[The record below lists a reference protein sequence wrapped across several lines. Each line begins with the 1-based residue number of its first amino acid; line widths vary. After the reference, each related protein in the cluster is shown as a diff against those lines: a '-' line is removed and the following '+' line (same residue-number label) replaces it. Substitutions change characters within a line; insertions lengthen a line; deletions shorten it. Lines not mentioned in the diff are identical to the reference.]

1 MPLGEAKAPTAQNHQ
16 WLNRKNESFVR
27 THRATSHQ
35 VDNFDPWRITPACIV
50 PLGWPTGR
58 YGPTTRRPVGEI
70 TSIDQYGNRAWL
82 DADQG

>member
-1 MPLGEAKAPTAQNHQ
+1 MTMTPPTIEAGPTD
-16 WLNRKNESFVR
+16 
-27 THRATSHQ
+27 AT
-35 VDNFDPWRITPACIV
+35 PTG
-50 PLGWPTGR
+50 LGWPTER

>member
-1 MPLGEAKAPTAQNHQ
+1 MTTTPPTIEAGPTDATPTGPPTRPGE
-16 WLNRKNESFVR
+16 RSY
-27 THRATSHQ
+27 
-35 VDNFDPWRITPACIV
+35 DFDM